1 MTLRQ
6 LDLIIDLQY
15 GSTGK
20 GLLAGYLARKNNY
33 DTVCTA
39 WGPNAG
45 HTNIDEH
52 GRKFVHTMLANA
64 ITCPTLRRVM
74 IGPGSVLDLDKLH
87 DEIEQCMDI
96 LRERKITIYVHPHAT
111 VATQADR
118 SEESIKMM
126 AIGSTAKGVGAAMIR
141 KITRQPGDL
150 AVARD
155 FVHHP
160 VFTPMDPEDD
170 PVVLVANPMHWP
182 ALFAEAQQILVEGAQ
197 GFGLSMSH
205 GFYPYTTSRD
215 VTPMQILADCGV
227 PWSKMDLDRLRIYGT
242 ARTYPIRVANR
253 YSEDG
258 TQIGYS
264 GPCYPDQRELKWAEL
279 GREPELT
286 TVTKLPRRIFTFSEM
301 QMQFAAAMCG
311 PQVLFLNFVN
321 YLSSR
326 EEFEEINEFIV
337 HELKIQR
344 VIYGMGP
351 TILDV
356 HEGLWGSSAKR
367 WADLQAAAA
376 RRKQDI
382 QEQVDFDR
390 DVCGVYPEKGSPW
403 PQILSVP
410 GIKDNESGPMTDIH
424 GPI

>member
-20 GLLAGYLARKNNY
+20 GLLAGHLARKNKY

-96 LRERKITIYVHPHAT
+96 LKERKITIYVHPHAT
-111 VATQADR
+111 VVTQADR
-118 SEESIKMM
+118 NEESIKMM
-126 AIGSTAKGVGAAMIR
+126 AIGSTAKGVGAAIVR

-150 AVARD
+150 VVARD
-155 FVHHP
+155 FMHHP
-160 VFTPMDPEDD
+160 IFTPMDPEDD
-170 PVVLVANPMHWP
+170 PVVLVVDPMHWP
-182 ALFAEAQQILVEGAQ
+182 MLFEESTHILVEGAQ

-227 PWSKMDLDRLRIYGT
+227 PWHMVHDMKIYGT
-242 ARTYPIRVANR
+242 ARTFPIRVANR
-253 YSEDG
+253 YDKAG
-258 TQIGYS
+258 MQIGYS
-264 GPCYPDQRELKWAEL
+264 GPHYSDQREMKWVEL

-286 TVTKLPRRIFTFSEM
+286 TVTKLPRRIFTFSKS
-301 QMQFAAAMCG
+301 QLKFATSMCG
-311 PQVLFLNFVN
+311 PDVIFLNFVN

-326 EEFEEINEFIV
+326 EQFEEINEFIT
-337 HELKIQR
+337 HELKVH

-351 TILDV
+351 TVLDV
-356 HEGLWGSSAKR
+356 YDGLWGNSAKR
-367 WADLQAAAA
+367 WADLQAAVTKS
-376 RRKQDI
+376 KQDI
-382 QEQVDFDR
+382 LDREQFDR
-390 DVCGVYPEKGSPW
+390 DVCGRIDADP
-403 PQILSVP
+403 I
-410 GIKDNESGPMTDIH
+410 TDIH
-424 GPI
+424 GSL